1 MDASIGAL
9 CWYFT
14 GFGIAMGSG
23 KDLGRGSAFG
33 GEYYGLK
40 NGDFTDGSGYSYAL
54 WLFQW
59 AFCAATATIV
69 SGAVAERCSFSAYVT
84 YSVCLTAF
92 IYPVVVH
99 WGWNVGGWASAW
111 RESDLL
117 FGCGAT
123 DFAGSGVVHM
133 TGGVA
138 AFWGAWWL
146 GPRLTK
152 PELPPTSFVFQTLG
166 VLILWFGWYGFNGV
180 STLYIVG
187 YAGVAAKTMV
197 TTTISA
203 ATCAI
208 CTVYFKAFYDKM
220 MGYEEKIVIKLS
232 SANNGVLAGLVSIT
246 AGCSTVDPYGAF
258 IIGMIAA
265 PVYVI
270 SSDKL
275 AFLDDVVDAV
285 PVHGVC
291 GFYGVFMTGLFATKA
306 NYAAAYYG
314 ARAEKCA
321 GAFYGGDGSLL
332 GANFVL
338 LIAIIA
344 WTSTCSN
351 VVFGAL
357 YKMGVLRVDPS
368 VEEAGMDSSEHG
380 VAPPSGGKKSSE
392 IEVVDSSSI

>member
-9 CWYFT
+9 CWYIT
-14 GFGIAMGSG
+14 GFGIAMGAPVEVPG
-23 KDLGRGSAFG
+23 GFG
-33 GEYYGLK
+33 TDYYALK
-40 NGDFTDGSGYSYAL
+40 NGEFTDGTGYTYAL

-69 SGAVAERCSFSAYVT
+69 SGAVAERCSFTAYIT
-84 YSVCLTAF
+84 YSTCLTAF

-111 RESDLL
+111 RTEDLL
-117 FGCGAT
+117 FQCGAT

-138 AFWGAWWL
+138 AFWGVYFL
-146 GPRLTK
+146 GPRKNVPTL
-152 PELPPTSFVFQTLG
+152 LPTQYVFQTLG

-208 CTVYFKAFYDKM
+208 STIYFKAVFDK
-220 MGYEEKIVIKLS
+220 YWPKNDQENEKTLVIRLS

-258 IIGMIAA
+258 IIGLLGA

-270 SSDKL
+270 SSHYL
-275 AFLDDVVDAV
+275 APLDDVVDAI

-291 GFYGVFMTGLFATKA
+291 GFYGVFMTGLFATKS
-306 NYAAAYYG
+306 NYAAAYY
-314 ARAEKCA
+314 ADRAAKCA
-321 GAFYGGDGSLL
+321 GVFYGGSGRML
-332 GANFVL
+332 GANLIL
-338 LIAIIA
+338 LIMIIL
-344 WTSTCSN
+344 WTSMCSI
-351 VVFGAL
+351 VVFGSL
-357 YKMGVLRVDPS
+357 SIMKVLRVS
-368 VEEAGMDSSEHG
+368 EEVEDAGMDSSEHG
-380 VAPPSGGKKSSE
+380 VQPVPTTEMTSVAEST
-392 IEVVDSSSI
+392 V